1 MRDVKYQENI
11 EITNLDILAK
21 MLIFRTK
28 FAQYENKL
36 ELIVSLIFFFKYFC
50 INNLAILTFV
60 KFYKITAVNLS
71 LFFLLISTC
80 VNISTT

>member
-36 ELIVSLIFFFKYFC
+36 ELIVSLIF
-50 INNLAILTFV
+50 
-60 KFYKITAVNLS
+60 S
-71 LFFLLISTC
+71 L
-80 VNISTT
+80 NISV